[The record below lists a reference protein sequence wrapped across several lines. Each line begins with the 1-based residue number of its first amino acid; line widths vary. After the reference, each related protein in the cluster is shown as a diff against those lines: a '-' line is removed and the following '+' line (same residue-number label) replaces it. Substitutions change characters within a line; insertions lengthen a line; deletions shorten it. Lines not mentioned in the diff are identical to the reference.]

1 MPTITHLT
9 GSTGFIG
16 QNLSQYLGEGV
27 VTVDLR
33 SGEPLSFEKGAA
45 VVHLAGKA
53 HDLKNTSEPSVYF
66 EVNTELTKKVFD
78 AFLASEAEVF
88 VFMSSIKAQEA
99 QEEVKGAS
107 AYSQSKYMAEQYIL
121 AQKLPEGKRVYVLRP
136 VMVHGP
142 GNKGNLNLL
151 FGVVKKLGIW
161 PLAAFENQRSFLSVE
176 NLCYVVKALIEKESV
191 ASGVY
196 VVADEQA
203 LSTNELVALAGQAT
217 GKKVVF
223 WNLPKGLVR
232 LLANLGDVL
241 PLPLNSERLE
251 KLTENAV
258 VDASPLLKALG
269 IKSLPLRTLAGF
281 KKTFESFTNE

>member
-1 MPTITHLT
+1 MVYIT
-9 GSTGFIG
+9 GITGFIG
-16 QNLSQYLGEGV
+16 QNLSQYLGDHVVGV
-27 VTVDLR
+27 NLR
-33 SGEPLSFEKGAA
+33 KQQPLVFEKGAA

-53 HDLKNTSEPSVYF
+53 HDLKKTLAASEYYT
-66 EVNTELTKKVFD
+66 VNTELTKKVFD
-78 AFLASEAEVF
+78 AFLASEAAVF
-88 VFMSSIKAQEA
+88 VFMSTIKAVEGNDI
-99 QEEVKGAS
+99 GAS
-107 AYSQSKYMAEQYIL
+107 AYSQSKYQAEEYIL
-121 AQKLPEGKRVYVLRP
+121 AQKVPKGKRVYILRP

-142 GNKGNLNLL
+142 GNKGNLNVL
-151 FGVVKKLGIW
+151 FGAVKRLGVW
-161 PLAAFENQRSFLSVE
+161 SLAAFENQRSFVSVE
-176 NLCYVVKALIEKESV
+176 NICFVIKELIDNENV

-203 LSTNELVALAGQAT
+203 LSTNELVALAGEAV

-251 KLTENAV
+251 KLTENGV

>member
-1 MPTITHLT
+1 MIYIT
-9 GSTGFIG
+9 GITGFIG
-16 QNLSQYLGEGV
+16 QNLSHYLGEYVVGV
-27 VTVDLR
+27 NLR
-33 SGEPLSFEKGAA
+33 KQEPLVFEKGAA

-53 HDLKNTSEPSVYF
+53 HDLKKTSAAAEYF
-66 EVNTELTKKVFD
+66 RVNTELTKKVFD
-78 AFLASEAEVF
+78 AFLASEDGLF
-88 VFMSSIKAQEA
+88 VFMSTIKAAEG
-99 QEEVKGAS
+99 KDLGAS
-107 AYSQSKYMAEQYIL
+107 AYSQSKYQAEAYIL
-121 AQKLPEGKRVYVLRP
+121 AQKVPAEKRVYILRP

-142 GNKGNLNLL
+142 GNKGNLNVL
-151 FGVVKKLGIW
+151 FGAVKRLGIW
-161 PLAAFENQRSFLSVE
+161 PLAAFENQRSFVSVE
-176 NLCYVVKALIEKESV
+176 NLCFVVKALIDNENV

-203 LSTNELVALAGQAT
+203 LSTNELVALAGEAT

-258 VDASPLLKALG
+258 VNASPLLKALG

>member
-1 MPTITHLT
+1 MVYIT
-9 GSTGFIG
+9 GITGFIG
-16 QNLSQYLGEGV
+16 QNLSHYLGENVVGV
-27 VTVDLR
+27 NLR
-33 SGEPLSFEKGAA
+33 NHESFSFEKGAA

-53 HDLKNTSEPSVYF
+53 HDLKKASQASEYF
-66 EVNTELTKKVFD
+66 AVNTELTKKVFD
-78 AFLASEAEVF
+78 AFLASEASVF
-88 VFMSSIKAQEA
+88 VFMSTIKAAEGNDI
-99 QEEVKGAS
+99 GAS
-107 AYSQSKYMAEQYIL
+107 AYSQSKYQAEEYIL
-121 AQKLPEGKRVYVLRP
+121 AQKVPKGKRVYILRP
-136 VMVHGP
+136 VMVHGA

-151 FGVVKKLGIW
+151 FGALKRLGIW
-161 PLAAFENQRSFLSVE
+161 PLAAFENQRSFVSVE
-176 NLCYVVKALIEKESV
+176 NICFVIKELIDHENV

-196 VVADEQA
+196 AVADEEA
-203 LSTNELVALAGQAT
+203 LSTNELVALAGEAV

-258 VDASPLLKALG
+258 VNASPLLKALG

-281 KKTFESFTNE
+281 KKTFESFVKQ

>member
-1 MPTITHLT
+1 MVYIT
-9 GSTGFIG
+9 GITGFIG
-16 QNLSQYLGEGV
+16 QNLSHYLGENVVGV
-27 VTVDLR
+27 NLR
-33 SGEPLSFEKGAA
+33 NHESFSFEKGAA

-53 HDLKNTSEPSVYF
+53 HDLKKASQASEYF
-66 EVNTELTKKVFD
+66 AVNIELTKKIFN
-78 AFLASEAEVF
+78 AFFTSEASVF
-88 VFMSSIKAQEA
+88 VFMSTIKA
-99 QEEVKGAS
+99 EEGKEIGAS
-107 AYSQSKYMAEQYIL
+107 AYSQSKYQAEEYIL
-121 AQKLPEGKRVYVLRP
+121 AQKVPKGKRVYILRP

-151 FGVVKKLGIW
+151 FGVVKRLGIW
-161 PLAAFENQRSFLSVE
+161 PLAAFENKRSFVSVE
-176 NLCYVVKALIEKESV
+176 NLCFVIKELIDNEKV

-196 VVADEQA
+196 AVADEEA
-203 LSTNELVALAGQAT
+203 LSTNELVALAGEAV

-258 VDASPLLKALG
+258 VNASPLLKALG

-281 KKTFESFTNE
+281 KKTFESFVKQ

>member
-9 GSTGFIG
+9 GFTGFIG

-27 VTVDLR
+27 VPVDLR
-33 SGEPLSFEKGAA
+33 SGEPLSFGKGAA

-53 HDLKNTSEPSVYF
+53 HDLKNTSEPSAYF

-78 AFLASEAEVF
+78 AFLASQAKVF

-107 AYSQSKYMAEQYIL
+107 AYSQSKYRAEQYIF
-121 AQKLPEGKRVYVLRP
+121 AQKLPKGKRVYVLRP

-176 NLCYVVKALIEKESV
+176 NLCFVVKVLIEKESI

-196 VVADEQA
+196 EVADEQP
-203 LSTNELVALAGQAT
+203 LSTNKVVALAGEGVQ
-217 GKKVVF
+217 KKVLF
-223 WNLPKGLVR
+223 WKVPKGLWF
-232 LLANLGDVL
+232 LLAKLGDVL
-241 PLPLNSERLE
+241 PLPINTERLE
-251 KLTENAV
+251 KLTQNAV
-258 VDASPLLKALG
+258 VDASPLMKQIG
-269 IKSLPLRTLAGF
+269 QPLPLQAVEGF
-281 KKTFESFTNE
+281 RKTFASFSTYE

>member
-1 MPTITHLT
+1 M
-9 GSTGFIG
+9 
-16 QNLSQYLGEGV
+16 
-27 VTVDLR
+27 
-33 SGEPLSFEKGAA
+33 
-45 VVHLAGKA
+45 HLAGKA
-53 HDLKNTSEPSVYF
+53 HDLKKTSQASEYF
-66 EVNTELTKKVFD
+66 AVNTELTKKVFD
-78 AFLASEAEVF
+78 AFLVSDAGVF
-88 VFMSSIKAQEA
+88 VFMSTIKAAEGAGKQ
-99 QEEVKGAS
+99 AS
-107 AYSQSKYMAEQYIL
+107 AYSQSKYQAEAYIL
-121 AQKLPEGKRVYVLRP
+121 AQKVPPGKRVYILRT

-142 GNKGNLNLL
+142 GNKGNLNVL
-151 FGVVKKLGIW
+151 FGMVKRLGIW
-161 PLAAFENQRSFLSVE
+161 PLAAFENQRSFVSVE
-176 NLCYVVKALIEKESV
+176 NLCFVVKALIDNENV

-203 LSTNELVALAGQAT
+203 LSTNELVALAGEAT

-258 VDASPLLKALG
+258 VNASPLLKALG